1 MRFIYVNPETDETTY
16 PFGGFAAL
24 RQLHPNVSFPRDPSP
39 ELLAEWGLH
48 PVAEVDPPASTR
60 STYYDEGE
68 PALVNGVWTMTW
80 AERQRS
86 QEAVDQ
92 FDQAAAR
99 RVRARRDAL
108 LQKSDFTQL
117 ADASVA
123 NAVEWATFRQ
133 ALRAIPQQPGF
144 PHNVSWPAIPTGAR
158 VED

>member
-1 MRFIYVNPETDETTY
+1 MRFIYVNPETNETTY
-16 PFGGFAAL
+16 PFSGFDAL
-24 RQLHPNVSFPRDPSP
+24 RKRHPSVSFPRDPSP
-39 ELLAEWGLH
+39 TLLAEWGCFE
-48 PVAEVDPPASTR
+48 VAEVQQPAATR
-60 STYYDEGE
+60 TTYYEEDA

-80 AERQRS
+80 VERQRS
-86 QEAVDQ
+86 QDAIDQ

-108 LQKSDFTQL
+108 LQRSDFTQL

-123 NAVEWATFRQ
+123 NAVEWAAFRQ

-144 PHNVSWPAIPTGAR
+144 PHSIAWPAIPTGAR